1 MNDLS
6 YTLPSDL
13 DAALHAALQDWQQ
26 YDKTSRL
33 WQRDASLWTGSD
45 EADWLGWLTIVQHS
59 LDHLHELQSFVHELN
74 ASGIRQAVLLGM
86 GGSSMA
92 PEVLRDTFGQQADH
106 AELFVLDSTD
116 PGQISTVEAALDLE
130 HTAFIVAS
138 KSGSTLEPN
147 ILMAWFYQRM
157 VDTVGA
163 DKAAAHFIA
172 ITDPGSSLEQEA
184 SKDGFRHIFH
194 GVPEIG
200 GRFSALSN
208 FGIVPAAIIGVD
220 CQRLLDNAQAMV
232 AACADS
238 TDAAE
243 NPGVLLGCLLGVA
256 ASNGHDKL
264 TLIASPQVASMG
276 AWLEQLIAES
286 TGKQGK
292 GVLPLDGEPA
302 GSPDNYGDDRVF
314 VYLRMDEAADAGQ
327 DKAVAQLE
335 QAGQPLVRINIT
347 DIYNLGQELFRWG
360 IATAVIGSLIRVNP
374 FDQPDVE
381 ASKIETRKLMGA
393 FEGGDNLPGEV
404 PLAGDGQLVLYADAR
419 NAAELGD
426 LCGEAATVAGYL
438 RAHLDRIK
446 AGDYVAFLA
455 YLERNETHTRMIQ
468 DMRVRLRD
476 SMKVA
481 TCLGF
486 GPRFLHSTGQYYKGG
501 PNNGVFLQ
509 LSCDAVHD
517 LPVPFERYSFAMAE
531 AAQGRGD
538 FEVLAERGRRALR
551 IHLGQ
556 DVEAGLQRLGQLL
569 A

>member
-1 MNDLS
+1 
-6 YTLPSDL
+6 
-13 DAALHAALQDWQQ
+13 
-26 YDKTSRL
+26 
-33 WQRDASLWTGSD
+33 
-45 EADWLGWLTIVQHS
+45 
-59 LDHLHELQSFVHELN
+59 LN
-74 ASGIRQAVLLGM
+74 ASGIRQVVLLGM

-92 PEVLRDTFGQQADH
+92 PEVLRDTFGPQAGH
-106 AELFVLDSTD
+106 VELFVLDSTD

-130 HTAFIVAS
+130 HTAFVVAS

-157 VDTVGA
+157 IDTVGA
-163 DKAAAHFIA
+163 EQAASHFIA
-172 ITDPGSSLEQEA
+172 ITDPGSGLEQEA
-184 SKDGFRHIFH
+184 GKNGFRQIFH

-208 FGIVPAAIIGVD
+208 FGVVPAAVIGID
-220 CQRLLDNAQAMV
+220 CRRLLVNTQEMV

-256 ASNGHDKL
+256 ANNGHDKL

-292 GVLPLDGEPA
+292 GVLPLDGEPT
-302 GSPDNYGDDRVF
+302 GSPDVYGDDRVF
-314 VYLRMDEAADAGQ
+314 VYLRMDEAADAAQ
-327 DKAVAQLE
+327 DHAVEQLE
-335 QAGQPLVRINIT
+335 QAGQPVIRINIT
-347 DIYNLGQELFRWG
+347 EVYKLGQELFRWE
-360 IATAVIGSLIRVNP
+360 IATAVIGSLIKVNP

-393 FEGGDNLPGEV
+393 FEAGDDLPGEV

-426 LCGEAATVAGYL
+426 LCGEAATVADYL
-438 RAHLDRIK
+438 RAHLDRIE

-455 YLERNETHTRMIQ
+455 YLERNETHTLAIQ
-468 DMRVRLRD
+468 AMREQLRD
-476 SMKVA
+476 SRRVA

-509 LSCDAVHD
+509 LSGDAVHE

-538 FEVLAERGRRALR
+538 FEVLAERGRRGLR
-551 IHLGQ
+551 IHLGR
-556 DVEAGLQRLGQLL
+556 DVEAGLQRLAQLL
-569 A
+569 V

>member
-1 MNDLS
+1 MNSLS
-6 YTLPSDL
+6 YSLPSDL

-26 YDKTSRL
+26 YDKTARL

-59 LDHLHELQSFVHELN
+59 LDHLHEVQSFIHELH
-74 ASGIRQAVLLGM
+74 ADGIRQVVLLGM

-92 PEVLRDTFGQQADH
+92 PEVLRDTFGHHAGH

-157 VDTVGA
+157 IDTVGA
-163 DKAAAHFIA
+163 EQAASHFIA
-172 ITDPGSSLEQEA
+172 ITDPGSNLEQDA
-184 SKDGFRHIFH
+184 SKNGFRHIFP

-208 FGIVPAAIIGVD
+208 FGVVPAAIIGMD
-220 CQRLLDNAQAMV
+220 CRRLLDNAQSMV

-238 TDAAE
+238 SDAAE

-256 ASNGHDKL
+256 ANNGHDKL

-292 GVLPLDGEPA
+292 GVLPLDGEPT
-302 GSPDNYGDDRVF
+302 GSPDVYGDDRVF
-314 VYLRMDEAADAGQ
+314 VYLRMDESADTEQ
-327 DKAVAQLE
+327 DKAVEQLK
-335 QAGQPLVRINIT
+335 QAGQPVITINISDVYT
-347 DIYNLGQELFRWG
+347 LGQELFRWE
-360 IATAVIGSLIRVNP
+360 IATAVIGSLINVNP

-404 PLAGDGQLVLYADAR
+404 PLAEDGELVLYADAR
-419 NAAELGD
+419 NAADLGD
-426 LCGEAATVAGYL
+426 LCGEAATLADYL
-438 RAHLDRIK
+438 RAHLGRIK
-446 AGDYVAFLA
+446 ASDYVAFLA
-455 YLERNETHTRMIQ
+455 YIERNEAHTLAFQ
-468 DMRVRLRD
+468 AMRKQLRD
-476 SMKVA
+476 SRKVA

-509 LSCDAVHD
+509 ISCDAVHE

-538 FEVLAERGRRALR
+538 FEVLAERGRRGLR
-551 IHLGQ
+551 IHLGR
-556 DVEAGLQRLGQLL
+556 DVAAGLQRLAQLL

>member
-1 MNDLS
+1 MNSLS
-6 YTLPSDL
+6 YTLPPEL
-13 DAALHAALQDWQQ
+13 DAALHTALQDWQQ
-26 YDKTSRL
+26 NDKTSRL
-33 WQRDASLWTGSD
+33 WARDASLWTGSD

-59 LDHLHELQSFVHELN
+59 LDHLDEVQSFVHELN
-74 ASGIRQAVLLGM
+74 ASDIRQVVLLGM

-92 PEVLRDTFGQQADH
+92 PEVLRDTFGQQDGY

-163 DKAAAHFIA
+163 EQAASHFIA

-184 SKDGFRHIFH
+184 GKNGFRQLFH

-208 FGIVPAAIIGVD
+208 FGVVPAAVIGID
-220 CQRLLDNAQAMV
+220 CRRLLETTLEMV

-238 TDAAE
+238 TEAAE

-256 ASNGHDKL
+256 TNNGRDKL

-292 GVLPLDGEPA
+292 GVLPLDGEPT
-302 GSPDNYGDDRVF
+302 GSPDVYGDDRVF
-314 VYLRMDEAADAGQ
+314 VYLRMDKAADAEQ
-327 DKAVAQLE
+327 DKAVEQLE
-335 QAGQPLVRINIT
+335 QAGQPVIRINIT
-347 DIYNLGQELFRWG
+347 EVYNLGQELFRWE
-360 IATAVIGSLIRVNP
+360 IATAVTGALIDVNP

-393 FEGGDNLPGEV
+393 FESGDDLPGEV
-404 PLAGDGQLVLYADAR
+404 PLAEDGQLVLYADAR

-426 LCGEAATVAGYL
+426 LCGEAATVADYL
-438 RAHLDRIK
+438 RAHMSRIE

-455 YLERNETHTRMIQ
+455 YLERNEPHTLAIQ
-468 DMRVRLRD
+468 AMREQLRD
-476 SMKVA
+476 ARKVA

-509 LSCDAVHD
+509 LSCDAMHE

-538 FEVLAERGRRALR
+538 FEVLAERGRRGLR
-551 IHLGQ
+551 IHLGR
-556 DVEAGLQRLGQLL
+556 DVAAGLQRLAQLL